1 MAVQYSWEEMLD
13 RQVERGDLQAAVLS
27 ACHIPVVDLERA
39 AKLMILAAEQ
49 EMPIYPAMARR
60 WLVRFLREEEPKL
73 KDIVKVADMLNEM
86 QTFIERP
93 EAKEYLLDLGKQ
105 VRERRRKGWRPER

>member
-1 MAVQYSWEEMLD
+1 MLD
-13 RQVERGDLQAAVLS
+13 EQVERGDLQAAILS

-60 WLVRFLREEEPKL
+60 WLVRFIREEEPSL
-73 KDIVKVADMLNEM
+73 KAVIKVADALNEM
-86 QTFIERP
+86 QTFIERH
-93 EAKEYLLDLGKQ
+93 EAKAALLNLGRQ
-105 VRERRRKGWRPER
+105 IRERRAKGWRPNS